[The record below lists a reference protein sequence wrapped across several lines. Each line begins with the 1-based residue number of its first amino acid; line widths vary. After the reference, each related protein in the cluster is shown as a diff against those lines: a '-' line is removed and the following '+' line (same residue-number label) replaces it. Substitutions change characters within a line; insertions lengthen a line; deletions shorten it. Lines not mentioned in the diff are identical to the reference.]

1 LARNIAQLYER
12 RFSIDSTKTFAV
24 VASIILAFIVVD
36 MVFSFAAT
44 TVSVSANW
52 EVTLFVTIACVYGI
66 SQYLILNFIKHKTK
80 QIRASVPLLNML
92 YKFVTIYQYVA
103 LAFVV
108 SVIAEIFLASSYNT
122 AILNWG
128 TAINY
133 AISGSIWGILG
144 YRFLAWY
151 KSVRSFVVLLY
162 ALSSITITIAFLS
175 WLPYNA
181 GVLLGMSAERNIQTP
196 PTPYQFYDLN
206 STMGILQYDSGVII
220 VLPVFLLWVSSILML
235 HKYSQSWG
243 RIKFW
248 TLAAIL
254 LLFLVMTPT
263 GLLFAYIPSILGI
276 SSSNIPLHVTM
287 LYTLVP
293 GLSGGFLFAAPF
305 FAIAKHI
312 PSNKSFL
319 KEYLILAAWGLILF
333 NVTTSGNVLNAAYPP
348 FGFSDVMLEVT
359 ASSLIL
365 VGLYSSAISIS
376 ADTKLR
382 QLIRKSVLEE
392 VSLLDNI
399 GAAQSKIETEK
410 RIVNT
415 VKEHADIMNEQTG
428 VQPSISEEDIKHY
441 LDEVL
446 HELQRKR
453 DDALNRDNI

>member
-1 LARNIAQLYER
+1 M
-12 RFSIDSTKTFAV
+12 V
-24 VASIILAFIVVD
+24 VGSIILAFIVVD

-52 EVTLFVTIACVYGI
+52 EIALFVVIASVYGI
-66 SQYLILNFIKHKTK
+66 SQYLILNFIKHKTR
-80 QIRASVPLLNML
+80 QIRASVPLLGML
-92 YKFVTIYQYVA
+92 YKFVSVFQYVA
-103 LAFVV
+103 LAFIV
-108 SVIAEIFLASSYNT
+108 SVIIEIFLASSYNS

-128 TAINY
+128 TSLNY
-133 AISGSIWGILG
+133 AISGSIWGILAF
-144 YRFLAWY
+144 RFLVWY
-151 KSVRSFVVLLY
+151 QSVRSFVVLLY
-162 ALSSITITIAFLS
+162 ALTSITIAIAFLI

-181 GVLLGMSAERNIQTP
+181 GVLLEMPAERNIQTP

-206 STMGILQYDSGVII
+206 STMGKLQYYSGILI
-220 VLPVFLLWVSSILML
+220 VVATFLLWVSSILML
-235 HKYSQSWG
+235 HKYSQSLG

-263 GLLFAYIPSILGI
+263 GLLFAYVPTILGI

-293 GLSGGFLFAAPF
+293 GLLGGFLFSAPF

-312 PSNKSFL
+312 PPNKSFL

-365 VGLYSSAISIS
+365 LGLYSSAISIS
-376 ADTKLR
+376 ADTRLR
-382 QLIRKSVLEE
+382 QLIRKSVLDETK
-392 VSLLDNI
+392 LLGNI
-399 GAAQSKIETEK
+399 GAAQTKIETEK
-410 RIVNT
+410 RIVNM
-415 VKEHADIMNEQTG
+415 VKVHSDTINQQTG
-428 VQPSISEEDIKHY
+428 VQPSLTDEDVKDY
-441 LDEVL
+441 LDDVL
-446 HELQRKR
+446 GEIHHKKDSSE
-453 DDALNRDNI
+453 RDNI

>member
-1 LARNIAQLYER
+1 MVRNIVRRYDQ
-12 RFSIDSTKTFAV
+12 RFSISNTNTFTV
-24 VASIILAFIVVD
+24 VGSIILAFIIVD

-52 EVTLFVTIACVYGI
+52 EIALFVVIACVYGI
-66 SQYLILNFIKHKTK
+66 SQYLILNFIKLKTK
-80 QIRASVPLLNML
+80 QIRASVPLLKML
-92 YKFVTIYQYVA
+92 YKFVTVYQYVA
-103 LAFVV
+103 LAFIV
-108 SVIAEIFLASSYNT
+108 SVIIEIFLASSYHT

-128 TAINY
+128 TSINY
-133 AISGSIWGILG
+133 VISGSIWGILAF
-144 YRFLAWY
+144 RFLVWY
-151 KSVRSFVVLLY
+151 RSVRSFVALLY
-162 ALSSITITIAFLS
+162 ALTSITITIAFLS

-181 GVLLGMSAERNIQTP
+181 GVLLEMPAERNIQTP

-206 STMGILQYDSGVII
+206 STMGRLQYYSGVII

-235 HKYSQSWG
+235 HKYSQSFG

-248 TLAAIL
+248 SLAAIL

-263 GLLFAYIPSILGI
+263 GLLFAYVPAILGI

-293 GLSGGFLFAAPF
+293 GLLGGFLFAAPF

-312 PSNKSFL
+312 PPNKSFL

-365 VGLYSSAISIS
+365 LGLYCSAISIS
-376 ADTKLR
+376 ADTRLR
-382 QLIRKSVLEE
+382 QLIRKSVLDETK
-392 VSLLDNI
+392 LLGNI
-399 GAAQSKIETEK
+399 GAAQTKIETEK
-410 RIVNT
+410 RIVNI
-415 VKEHADIMNEQTG
+415 VKEHSDTINEQTG
-428 VQPSISEEDIKHY
+428 VQPSLTEEDIKHY
-441 LDEVL
+441 LDDVL
-446 HELQRKR
+446 GEIQRKR
-453 DDALNRDNI
+453 

>member
-1 LARNIAQLYER
+1 LARNIARRYDQ
-12 RFSIDSTKTFAV
+12 RFSISKRNSFTV
-24 VASIILAFIVVD
+24 VGSIILAFIVVD

-52 EVTLFVTIACVYGI
+52 EIALFVVIACVYGI

-80 QIRASVPLLNML
+80 QIRASVPLLRML
-92 YKFVTIYQYVA
+92 YKFVTVFQYVA
-103 LAFVV
+103 LAFIASVV
-108 SVIAEIFLASSYNT
+108 IEIFLTSSYNT

-128 TAINY
+128 TSINY
-133 AISGSIWGILG
+133 AISGSIWGILAF
-144 YRFLAWY
+144 RFLVWY
-151 KSVRSFVVLLY
+151 RSVRSFVVLLY
-162 ALSSITITIAFLS
+162 ALTSIIISIAFLT

-181 GVLLGMSAERNIQTP
+181 GVLSEMSAERNIQTP

-206 STMGILQYDSGVII
+206 STMGKLQYYSGILIVIAT
-220 VLPVFLLWVSSILML
+220 FLLWVSSVLML
-235 HKYSQSWG
+235 HKYSQSFG

-248 TLAAIL
+248 SLAAIL

-263 GLLFAYIPSILGI
+263 GLLFAYVPTILGI
-276 SSSNIPLHVTM
+276 SSSDIPLHITM

-293 GLSGGFLFAAPF
+293 GLLGGFLFAAPY

-365 VGLYSSAISIS
+365 LGLYCSAISIS
-376 ADTKLR
+376 SDTKLR
-382 QLIRKSVLEE
+382 QLIRKSVQEE
-392 VSLLDNI
+392 TKVLGNI
-399 GAAQSKIETEK
+399 GAAQTKIETEK
-410 RIVNT
+410 RVLNI
-415 VKEHADIMNEQTG
+415 VKEHSEIINEQTG
-428 VQPSISEEDIKHY
+428 VQPSLTEEDIKHY
-441 LDEVL
+441 LDDVL
-446 HELQRKR
+446 GEIQRKK
-453 DDALNRDNI
+453 

>member
-1 LARNIAQLYER
+1 M
-12 RFSIDSTKTFAV
+12 V
-24 VASIILAFIVVD
+24 VGSIILAFIVVD

-52 EVTLFVTIACVYGI
+52 EIALFVVIACVYGI

-80 QIRASVPLLNML
+80 QIRASVPLLRML
-92 YKFVTIYQYVA
+92 YKFVSVFQYVA
-103 LAFVV
+103 LAFIV
-108 SVIAEIFLASSYNT
+108 SVIIEIFLASSYNT

-128 TAINY
+128 TSINY
-133 AISGSIWGILG
+133 AISGSIWGILAF
-144 YRFLAWY
+144 RFLVWY
-151 KSVRSFVVLLY
+151 QSVRSFVVLLY
-162 ALSSITITIAFLS
+162 ALTSITISIAFLI

-181 GVLLGMSAERNIQTP
+181 GVLLEMSAERNIQTP

-206 STMGILQYDSGVII
+206 STMGKLQYYSGVLI
-220 VLPVFLLWVSSILML
+220 VVATFLLWVSSILML
-235 HKYSQSWG
+235 HKYSQSLG

-248 TLAAIL
+248 SLAAIL
-254 LLFLVMTPT
+254 LLFLVITPT
-263 GLLFAYIPSILGI
+263 GLLFAYVPAILGI

-293 GLSGGFLFAAPF
+293 GLLGGFLFAAPF

-312 PSNKSFL
+312 PPNKSFL

-333 NVTTSGNVLNAAYPP
+333 NVTTAGNVLNAAYPP

-365 VGLYSSAISIS
+365 LGLYCSAISIS

-382 QLIRKSVLEE
+382 QLIRRSVLEE
-392 VSLLDNI
+392 SKLLGNI
-399 GAAQSKIETEK
+399 GAAENKIETEK

-415 VKEHADIMNEQTG
+415 VKEHSDIINEQTG
-428 VQPSISEEDIKHY
+428 IQPSLTEEDIKQY
-441 LDEVL
+441 LDDVL
-446 HELQRKR
+446 REIQRKKN
-453 DDALNRDNI
+453 DDSDRDNI